1 MNPILLS
8 VFQFVSPVAIGVMV
22 MLYLRGVTQ
31 RLLVDLCGTI
41 DRADFWV
48 RITSVLMATAPLALV
63 LLAAQ
68 SPLRCMPDDAT
79 CALNVLRQTIIFSL
93 VGILTSVAIVARA
106 VGRYVPREPHLPVV
120 QRAKE

>member
-106 VGRYVPREPHLPVV
+106 VGRYVPREPHLPII

>member
-1 MNPILLS
+1 MNLILLS
-8 VFQFVSPVAIGVMV
+8 IFQFASPAAIGVLV

-31 RLLVDLCGTI
+31 RLLVDLCGTVG
-41 DRADFWV
+41 RADFWV
-48 RITSVLMATAPLALV
+48 RVTSVLMATAPLALV

-68 SPLRCMPDDAT
+68 SPLRCMPGDAA

-93 VGILTSVAIVARA
+93 VGILISVAIVARA
-106 VGRYVPREPHLPVV
+106 VGRYVPREPHIPVV